1 MDRVYLQLDRS
12 AAAAKAL
19 AREGHGRGRL
29 GHEGGL
35 VERDAMV
42 FQAARRIAQLDA
54 AHEGLVFGR
63 LDLREELDPEPR
75 YVGRIGLRD
84 DNRDSHPDRLARPR
98 GRCLLPGRPPPSR
111 TTSYAGACCAARG
124 ATSSASRTSCST
136 PRSTTDLPIVGEG
149 ALMAQL
155 SRARDRS
162 MHSIVATIQAEQDR
176 AIRAPGKGV
185 VAISGGPGT
194 GKTVVALHRAAYL
207 LYTDRRRYERGGVLI
222 VGPSGVFMRYIER
235 VLPSLGETA
244 VALRSL
250 GEVVDGVRATRHDEP
265 AVADVKGSARMAELL
280 RRTARQQ
287 APGSPAEFRVFYR
300 DDVLHARPRAARP
313 AAPPA
318 DVTGT
323 SQPTAPAHRQHP
335 ARRHV
340 APGQGRARARPGP
353 RRVQRRDAVAP
364 GVRRLRHS
372 WWPPLDAPEVLSWLR
387 DPDFLARIAEG
398 VVSAEDQRLL
408 AKSWSGDGSL
418 SVEDV
423 PLLDEL
429 RYALGDIPARHEDDH
444 QLDEFV
450 GADLQELT
458 TAADREYARPAAP
471 GRRRRT
477 GSRTT
482 RSPTCS
488 STRRRTSRPMQW
500 RMVGRRGRG
509 ASWTIVGDPAQSS
522 WPVREEAAAAR
533 AEALE
538 GKELHEFHLSTNYR
552 NSSEIYA
559 HAAAYAQRVGLDAD
573 LPTAVRS
580 TGIEPTVVADV
591 DRRGSSDREA
601 VAAIA
606 GSVEGTV
613 GIVVPVARRSE
624 VNAWLASWPEFAD
637 AAPGAARAAA
647 DSSTPPSGEDRIV
660 VLTGLDT
667 KGLEFD
673 GIVVVRPQ
681 EIEDESATGRSTLYV
696 VLTRATQ
703 LLVTV
708 TAAEPPDVG
717 GRVLGPGGRT
727 LRRPGPPPIR
737 PADRASHLG
746 SGAPPELGT
755 ARFPPRALDERWV
768 TAEHLRAASVRIP
781 TCFPVALPSTKCPA
795 SAAASA
801 RWPSRSASRD
811 GAARLTRWYRS
822 GHGLAS
828 RHDRS
833 ARTAIAAIQG
843 HEAWAI
849 IRRSTR
855 AG

>member
-1 MDRVYLQLDRS
+1 MSEELVENEVAQEQAFVDRVYVQLEKS
-12 AAAAKAL
+12 ARAAQEL

-42 FQAARRIAQLDA
+42 FQAAKRIAQLDA

-63 LDLREELDPEPR
+63 LDLRPERDAAPR

-84 DNRDSHPDRLARPR
+84 ANRDS
-98 GRCLLPGRPPPSR
+98 LLIDWRAPAAAVFYQATAAEPQDVVRRRVLRS
-111 TTSYAGACCAARG
+111 AGPQVVG
-124 ATSSASRTSCST
+124 VEDELLDSEVE
-136 PRSTTDLPIVGEG
+136 TDLPIVGEG

-162 MHSIVATIQAEQDR
+162 MHSIVATIQAEQDK

-185 VAISGGPGT
+185 VSISGGPGT

-207 LYTDRRRYERGGVLI
+207 LYTDRRRYEGGGVLV

-265 AVADVKGSARMAELL
+265 AVADVKGSERMAELM

-287 APGSPAEFRVFYR
+287 APGSPEEFRVFWR
-300 DDVLHARPRAARP
+300 DDTIVLDRAILGRLR
-313 AAPPA
+313 
-318 DVTGT
+318 
-323 SQPTAPAHRQHP
+323 RQLM
-335 ARRHV
+335 A
-340 APGQGRARARPGP
+340 QGRRNRQLP
-353 RRVQRRDAVAP
+353 RVATTLLDAMWRQVRGERGRDRGREAFNEEML
-364 GVRRLRHS
+364 GLRS
-372 WWPPLDAPEVLSWLR
+372 FVDFAIAWWPPLDAPEVLSWLR
-387 DPDFLARIAEG
+387 DPEFLARVGEG
-398 VVSAEDQRLL
+398 VVGAEEQVLL
-408 AKSWSGDGSL
+408 TKSWSDDGPILQNL

-429 RYALGDIPARHEDDH
+429 RYALGDVPARHEDDH

-458 TAADREYARPAAP
+458 TAADREYAPSGRAWAP
-471 GRRRRT
+471 PSHRIEDDGFAHVLIDEAQDLT
-477 GSRTT
+477 
-482 RSPTCS
+482 
-488 STRRRTSRPMQW
+488 PMQW

-522 WPVREEAAAAR
+522 WPVPEESAAAR
-533 AEALE
+533 ALALE
-538 GKELHEFHLSTNYR
+538 GKELHDFHLSTNYR

-559 HAAAYAQRVGLDAD
+559 HAAAYAERVGLDID

-580 TGIEPTVVADV
+580 TGVEPRVVAGVADLE
-591 DRRGSSDREA
+591 SATREA
-601 VAAIA
+601 VADIA
-606 GSVEGTV
+606 GQVGGTV
-613 GIVVPVARRSE
+613 GIVVPAARRSE

-637 AAPGAARAAA
+637 DARGARAAV
-647 DSSTPPSGEDRIV
+647 DSSVAPSGEDRIV

-703 LLVTV
+703 LLT
-708 TAAEPPDVG
+708 T
-717 GRVLGPGGRT
+717 
-727 LRRPGPPPIR
+727 I
-737 PADRASHLG
+737 S
-746 SGAPPELGT
+746 
-755 ARFPPRALDERWV
+755 
-768 TAEHLRAASVRIP
+768 
-781 TCFPVALPSTKCPA
+781 
-795 SAAASA
+795 
-801 RWPSRSASRD
+801 
-811 GAARLTRWYRS
+811 
-822 GHGLAS
+822 
-828 RHDRS
+828 
-833 ARTAIAAIQG
+833 
-843 HEAWAI
+843 
-849 IRRSTR
+849 
-855 AG
+855 